1 MRTIILALETYLKL
15 SGSKTCLMVLL
26 IFFFGNFNS
35 IAQNSSNFKIPY
47 SDLSAVSLETAV
59 DSLRQSV
66 LDGDP
71 NFETTSKHLL
81 KRAKKQKDYYSAG
94 RIHNYISHWHYL
106 NNTKYHS
113 DSIIFHAE
121 KAVAFYL
128 KDGNLD
134 AANEAYLGL
143 AMDYLNNNESKKSEE
158 ATLKAIYYFEETN
171 NELWLAESQVQIAAL
186 YLSTKEP
193 EKVIEYATL
202 SYPVLLK
209 NEEYLSAASALW
221 YTSEAYKTLKDYTK
235 AMEFVDQSI
244 ELSSTRDFEQN
255 ENLLVASYETKGDI
269 YADQK
274 MVDKALVF
282 YEKAWEDNIALG
294 GKENGDFFRYNI
306 GKMFFL
312 QENYKEALPHLI
324 AGIKGKEHSKI
335 DRASE
340 LYLTLSQCYEKL
352 GDYPKAI
359 EFRDKAFGYE
369 TELSQAKIEQLQS
382 EMIVK
387 YETEKK
393 DEAIAAQE
401 ILLTQK
407 NRVQYLIIGVAG
419 LLLVLLFLLLYFFRK
434 NKKASSIIF
443 QKNAENELLLREIH
457 HRVKNNLEMVKG
469 LISLQSAQL
478 QDSAAKDAMIA
489 SQNRVQSMGII
500 HQKLYQGDN
509 LGSIEMKDYFLN
521 LGEGVLDSFGKEEK
535 VKIECAMTNLNLD
548 VDTAVPIGLIVNE
561 LLTNALKY
569 AFPNNENGVIKI
581 DLSKTDNGTLSL
593 IFTDNGVG
601 KEKDVASNGTGFG
614 TQLIQLLTQQL
625 NGNMEESHDLGT
637 SYTFYFKLGT
647 AA

>member
-1 MRTIILALETYLKL
+1 MRNIIFVLGKYLRILGRKATFL
-15 SGSKTCLMVLL
+15 VISV
-26 IFFFGNFNS
+26 FVFGNINS
-35 IAQNSSNFKIPY
+35 IAQSFSSSKE
-47 SDLSAVSLETAV
+47 LSFNQSKVSLDDAV

-66 LDGDP
+66 LNRKND
-71 NFETTSKHLL
+71 FETTSKQLL
-81 KRAKKQKDYYSAG
+81 KLAKKNKDFYNAG

-113 DSIIFHAE
+113 DSIIFHSE
-121 KAVAFYL
+121 KAVANYM
-128 KDGNLD
+128 KSGNLD
-134 AANEAYLGL
+134 AVHETYLGL

-158 ATLKAIYYFEETN
+158 ANLKAAYYFEKTD
-171 NELWLAESQVQIAAL
+171 NELGLAESQVQIAAL

-193 EKVIEYATL
+193 AKVIEYATL
-202 SYPVLLK
+202 SYPSLLK

-221 YTSEAYKTLKDYTK
+221 YISEAYKMLKDYTK

-244 ELSSTRDFEQN
+244 AFSSTRDFEQN
-255 ENLLVASYETKGDI
+255 ESLLVASYETKGDI
-269 YADQK
+269 YVDQG
-274 MVDKALVF
+274 MLDKALF
-282 YEKAWEDNIALG
+282 YYKKAWEDNIALD

-306 GKMFFL
+306 GKILFL
-312 QENYKEALPHLI
+312 QQKYKEALPHLI

-359 EFRDKAFGYE
+359 EFRDKASEYE
-369 TELSQAKIEQLQS
+369 TELTQAKIEQLQS

-401 ILLTQK
+401 KLLTQK
-407 NRVQYLIIGVAG
+407 NRMQYLIIGVVG
-419 LLLVLLFLLLYFFRK
+419 ILLVFLFTLLYFFRK
-434 NKKASSIIF
+434 NKKASTMIF

-535 VKIECAMTNLNLD
+535 VKIECAMSNLDLD

-569 AFPNNENGVIKI
+569 AFPNNEKGVIKI
-581 DLSKTDNGTLSL
+581 GLSKTNNGTLSL

-601 KEKDVASNGTGFG
+601 KEKDVASKGTGFG

-637 SYTFYFKLGT
+637 SYIFHFKLST

>member
-1 MRTIILALETYLKL
+1 MRNIIFVLGKYLRILGRKATFL
-15 SGSKTCLMVLL
+15 VISV
-26 IFFFGNFNS
+26 FVFGNINS
-35 IAQNSSNFKIPY
+35 IAQSFSSSKE
-47 SDLSAVSLETAV
+47 LSFNQSKVSLDDAV

-66 LDGDP
+66 LNRKND
-71 NFETTSKHLL
+71 FETTSKQLL
-81 KRAKKQKDYYSAG
+81 KLAKKNKDFYNAG

-113 DSIIFHAE
+113 DSIIFHSE
-121 KAVAFYL
+121 KAVANYM
-128 KDGNLD
+128 KSGNLD
-134 AANEAYLGL
+134 AVHETYLGL

-158 ATLKAIYYFEETN
+158 ANLKAAYYFEKTD
-171 NELWLAESQVQIAAL
+171 NELGLAESQVQIAAL

-193 EKVIEYATL
+193 AKVIEYATL
-202 SYPVLLK
+202 SYPSLLK

-221 YTSEAYKTLKDYTK
+221 YISEAYKMLKDYTK

-244 ELSSTRDFEQN
+244 AFSSTRDFEQN
-255 ENLLVASYETKGDI
+255 ESLLVASYETKGDI
-269 YADQK
+269 YVDQG
-274 MVDKALVF
+274 MLDKALF
-282 YEKAWEDNIALG
+282 YYKKAWEDNIALD

-306 GKMFFL
+306 GKILFL
-312 QENYKEALPHLI
+312 QQKYKEALPHLI

-359 EFRDKAFGYE
+359 EFRDKASEYE
-369 TELSQAKIEQLQS
+369 TELTQAKIEQLQS

-401 ILLTQK
+401 KLLTQK
-407 NRVQYLIIGVAG
+407 NRVQYLIIGVVG
-419 LLLVLLFLLLYFFRK
+419 ILLVFLFTLLYFFRK
-434 NKKASSIIF
+434 NKKASTMIF

-535 VKIECAMTNLNLD
+535 VKIECAMSNLDLD

-561 LLTNALKY
+561 LLTNTLKY
-569 AFPNNENGVIKI
+569 AFPNNEKGVIKI
-581 DLSKTDNGTLSL
+581 GLSKTNNGTLSL

-601 KEKDVASNGTGFG
+601 KEKDVASKGTGFG

-637 SYTFYFKLGT
+637 SYIFHFKLST

>member
-1 MRTIILALETYLKL
+1 MRNIIFVLGKYLRILGRKATFL
-15 SGSKTCLMVLL
+15 VISV
-26 IFFFGNFNS
+26 FVFGNINS
-35 IAQNSSNFKIPY
+35 IAQSFSSSKE
-47 SDLSAVSLETAV
+47 LSFNQSKVSLDDAV

-66 LDGDP
+66 LNRKND
-71 NFETTSKHLL
+71 FETTSKQLL
-81 KRAKKQKDYYSAG
+81 KLAKKNKDFYNAG

-113 DSIIFHAE
+113 DSIIFHSE
-121 KAVAFYL
+121 KAVANYM
-128 KDGNLD
+128 KSGNLD
-134 AANEAYLGL
+134 AVHETYLGL

-158 ATLKAIYYFEETN
+158 ANLKAAYYFEKTD
-171 NELWLAESQVQIAAL
+171 NELGLAESQVQIAAL

-193 EKVIEYATL
+193 AKVIEYATL
-202 SYPVLLK
+202 SYPSLLK

-221 YTSEAYKTLKDYTK
+221 YISEAYKMLKDYTK

-244 ELSSTRDFEQN
+244 AFSSTRDFEQN
-255 ENLLVASYETKGDI
+255 ESLLVASYETKGDI
-269 YADQK
+269 YVDQG
-274 MVDKALVF
+274 MLDKALF
-282 YEKAWEDNIALG
+282 YYKKAWEDNIALD

-306 GKMFFL
+306 GKILFL
-312 QENYKEALPHLI
+312 QQKYKEALPHLI

-359 EFRDKAFGYE
+359 EFRDKASEYE
-369 TELSQAKIEQLQS
+369 TELTQAKIEQLQS

-401 ILLTQK
+401 KLLTQK
-407 NRVQYLIIGVAG
+407 NRVQYLIIGVVG
-419 LLLVLLFLLLYFFRK
+419 ILLVFLFTLLYFFRK
-434 NKKASSIIF
+434 NKKASTMIF

-535 VKIECAMTNLNLD
+535 VKIECAMSNLDLD

-569 AFPNNENGVIKI
+569 AFPNNEKGVIKI
-581 DLSKTDNGTLSL
+581 GLSKTNNGTLSL

-601 KEKDVASNGTGFG
+601 KEKDVASKGTGFG

-637 SYTFYFKLGT
+637 SYIFHFKLST